1 MMVGD
6 KEILKLIGDALP
18 VVAIAATGGLVNFL
32 RVGKWSLIRLAANLT
47 GAGFSGLLV
56 YACLSE
62 SGVSAGHMCAV
73 AGIVGSSGGAML
85 EWAQGMLMDIV
96 QQRLGGGVR
105 DINATRNSDGG
116 RCEHCGETCE
126 HRKEGGDE

>member
-1 MMVGD
+1 MVGD

-62 SGVSAGHMCAV
+62 TGVSAGHMCAV

-96 QQRLGGGVR
+96 QQRLGARGDMR
-105 DINATRNSDGG
+105 MNDDGG
-116 RCEHCGETCE
+116 RCEHCGEVCD
-126 HRKEGGDE
+126 HRKGDGNE

>member
-62 SGVSAGHMCAV
+62 TGVSAGHMCVV

-85 EWAQGMLMDIV
+85 EWAQGLLMDIV
-96 QQRLGGGVR
+96 QQRLGARGEMR
-105 DINATRNSDGG
+105 MNDDGG